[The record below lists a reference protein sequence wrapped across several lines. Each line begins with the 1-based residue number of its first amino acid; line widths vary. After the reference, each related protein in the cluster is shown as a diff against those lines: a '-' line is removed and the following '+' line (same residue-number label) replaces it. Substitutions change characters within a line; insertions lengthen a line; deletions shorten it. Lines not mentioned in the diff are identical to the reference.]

1 MEYKQ
6 IGFSNIRLPD
16 NRNSGI
22 YEYSI
27 FNKFPQEVFLH
38 EFLHTLE
45 RNEQENGNQIAKL
58 HDNEKYGYTE
68 SATEG
73 LKEWYEDYMQN
84 TIENAP
90 NMGLTDFAYASK
102 PIHESNFEYA
112 SKPIHESNFEYG
124 IELDYLD
131 EPDNIIEEIRSIIDR
146 IGKVF
151 FKSS

>member
-1 MEYKQ
+1 MTGSDYGSMEYKQ

-102 PIHESNFEYA
+102 PIHESNFEC
-112 SKPIHESNFEYG
+112 G

>member
-102 PIHESNFEYA
+102 PIHESNFEY
-112 SKPIHESNFEYG
+112 G

-151 FKSS
+151 SKSS

>member
-1 MEYKQ
+1 MTGSDYGSMEYKQ

-22 YEYSI
+22 FEYSI

-102 PIHESNFEYA
+102 PIHESNFEC
-112 SKPIHESNFEYG
+112 G